1 MAPAEAVERGAD
13 LVVVGRGI
21 VGAEDPVAAAVNFSE
36 ALES

>member
-13 LVVVGRGI
+13 LVVVGRSI
-21 VGAEDPVAAAVNFSE
+21 VEAEDPVATAISFSE